1 MVGEQ
6 LAIKAG
12 EKAAEAAL
20 GDLIVI
26 EGNVFREVKKG
37 RKKVLVPVNVRVSIN
52 PLTALIGLGAGLLG
66 GAVGLWALGLGV
78 EVLGAD
84 ERQQLEME
92 LASKEGTLAN
102 LEEDLARRDAANE
115 CIFEEVVA
123 MQTIRMDLC
132 EEDRKAIADFKAQIM
147 KLKARLRVPV
157 RIVNRD
163 RFKITIPGL
172 FP

>member
-20 GDLIVI
+20 GDLVVI
-26 EGNVFREVKKG
+26 EGKVFREVKKG

-78 EVLGAD
+78 EILSGD
-84 ERQQLEME
+84 EREQLEME

-102 LEEDLARRDAANE
+102 REGDLARREANNE
-115 CIFEEVVA
+115 CIFEEVIA

-132 EEDRKAIADFKAQIM
+132 EEDRKAIADFKDQIM
-147 KLKARLRVPV
+147 KLKARLRVPL

-163 RFKITIPGL
+163 RFRISIPGL
-172 FP
+172 LP

>member
-20 GDLIVI
+20 GDLVVI
-26 EGNVFREVKKG
+26 EGKVFREVKKG

-52 PLTALIGLGAGLLG
+52 PLTALLGLGAGLLG

-78 EVLGAD
+78 EVLGRD
-84 ERQQLEME
+84 EREQLEME
-92 LASKEGTLAN
+92 LASKEGTLAR
-102 LEEDLARRDAANE
+102 LEEDLARREADND
-115 CIFEEVVA
+115 CIFEEVIA
-123 MQTIRMDLC
+123 GQTLRTDLC
-132 EEDRKAIADFKAQIM
+132 TEEREAIADFKAQIM
-147 KLKARLRVPV
+147 KLKARLRVPLRV
-157 RIVNRD
+157 VNRD
-163 RFKITIPGL
+163 RFKLTIPGL